1 MARHASEPVLVP
13 WRLALEG
20 GARAALLE
28 PQDLL
33 QRAQQDVGVHIILEP
48 CPPAAAPSGEAVA
61 PQDVVTIRGTMWQ
74 KRQAVR
80 AIIER
85 LLEHQGVPNG
95 SGSMLLLLPSAGSH
109 ALQAPELWSG
119 LQLLGAQ
126 LTLPAPD
133 FAGDRF
139 LARARGNR
147 DQILSTATR
156 VNTSLQDLADHGRLT
171 DLDFTEDPSSV
182 PSLALVPQQLQ
193 HPQALQ
199 EETQRM
205 LQERVQQQL
214 KELKQR
220 SAQSAQAA
228 PVAPSILRRPSMQ
241 QEAAPASAA
250 PAPAPREQGLNGNRH
265 SGPRPLALLMPSRL
279 VEDFLAPQDHL
290 AEVARRCSVHL
301 DVAAEDPPG
310 QRQVSLYGDPASVG
324 MAMLQLQMRSACCTW
339 I

>member
-20 GARAALLE
+20 SSRVALTD

-33 QRAQQDVGVHIILEP
+33 QRAQEDVGVHILLER
-48 CPPAAAPSGEAVA
+48 CPRAAAPDGDFAE
-61 PQDVVTIRGTMWQ
+61 PQEVVTIRGTMWQ

-85 LLEHQGVPNG
+85 LLEHQGVANG
-95 SGSMLLLLPSAGSH
+95 SGSMLLLLPSTGFDS
-109 ALQAPELWSG
+109 LQAPELWSG

-126 LTLPAPD
+126 LSLPSPG
-133 FAGDRF
+133 FPGNRF

-156 VNTSLQDLADHGRLT
+156 VNTLFQDLADHGRLT

-214 KELKQR
+214 RELKQR
-220 SAQSAQAA
+220 SAATAQGA
-228 PVAPSILRRPSMQ
+228 PVAPTILRRPSV
-241 QEAAPASAA
+241 QEEPPPQTLAP
-250 PAPAPREQGLNGNRH
+250 NGH
-265 SGPRPLALLMPSRL
+265 VQPGPVPLALLLPSRL
-279 VEDFLAPQDHL
+279 VEDFLVPQDHL
-290 AEVARRCSVHL
+290 AEVARRCAIHL
-301 DVAAEDPPG
+301 DVAGEDPPG
-310 QRQVSLYGDPASVG
+310 QRQVSLYGDPGKVG
-324 MAMLQLQMRSACCTW
+324 MALMQLQMRSACCPW
-339 I
+339 N

>member
-20 GARAALLE
+20 SARVALTD
-28 PQDLL
+28 PLL
-33 QRAQQDVGVHIILEP
+33 GCKLTVRDVGVHILLER
-48 CPPAAAPSGEAVA
+48 CPRAAAPDGDFAE
-61 PQDVVTIRGTMWQ
+61 PQEVVTIRGTMWQ

-95 SGSMLLLLPSAGSH
+95 SGSMLLLLPSSGFDS
-109 ALQAPELWSG
+109 LQAPELWSG

-126 LTLPAPD
+126 LSLPSPG
-133 FAGDRF
+133 FPGNRF

-156 VNTSLQDLADHGRLT
+156 VNTLFQDLADHGRLT

-199 EETQRM
+199 DETQRM

-214 KELKQR
+214 RELKQR
-220 SAQSAQAA
+220 SAGTAQGA
-228 PVAPSILRRPSMQ
+228 PVAPTILRRPSL
-241 QEAAPASAA
+241 QEAPPPRT
-250 PAPAPREQGLNGNRH
+250 PAPSEQQTNGTH
-265 SGPRPLALLMPSRL
+265 QPGPLPLALLLPSRL
-279 VEDFLAPQDHL
+279 VEDFLVPQDHL
-290 AEVARRCSVHL
+290 AAVARRCAIHL
-301 DVAAEDPPG
+301 DVAGEDPPG
-310 QRQVSLYGDPASVG
+310 QRQVSLYGDPGKVG
-324 MAMLQLQMRSACCTW
+324 MALLQLQMRSACCPW
-339 I
+339 N